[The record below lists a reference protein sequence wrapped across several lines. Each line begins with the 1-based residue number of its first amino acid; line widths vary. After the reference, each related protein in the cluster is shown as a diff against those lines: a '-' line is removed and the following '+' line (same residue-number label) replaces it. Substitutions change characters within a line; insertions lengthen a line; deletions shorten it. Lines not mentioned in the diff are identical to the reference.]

1 MKSWFHTFVK
11 NLIMVFSFIL
21 GILTLVSILLTLFG
35 LRPFILESSS
45 MEPLYKRGS
54 LIWCDTRVKPD
65 NLSIGD
71 AVIYRAT
78 KEMIV
83 LHRVVGDN
91 LLQGDANSKP
101 QEVKLNDVNLIG
113 REVFTIPGLGY
124 VASVLLS
131 FPVWILAV
139 VFLVLACVPS
149 RLSNKKNGTESEV
162 PA

>member
-1 MKSWFHTFVK
+1 MKSCFHTFVK
-11 NLIMVFSFIL
+11 NLIVIFSSIL
-21 GILTLVSILLTLFG
+21 SLLALVSLLLALFG

-54 LIWCDTRVKPD
+54 LIWCDTRIKPD

-78 KEMIV
+78 NKMIV
-83 LHRVVGDN
+83 LHRLVGEN
-91 LLQGDANSKP
+91 LLQGDANSEV

-113 REVFTIPGLGY
+113 REVFTVPGLGF
-124 VASVLLS
+124 VASILLS

-139 VFLVLACVPS
+139 VFLILACIPS
-149 RLSNKKNGTESEV
+149 RFSNKKNRTESEV
-162 PA
+162 SA